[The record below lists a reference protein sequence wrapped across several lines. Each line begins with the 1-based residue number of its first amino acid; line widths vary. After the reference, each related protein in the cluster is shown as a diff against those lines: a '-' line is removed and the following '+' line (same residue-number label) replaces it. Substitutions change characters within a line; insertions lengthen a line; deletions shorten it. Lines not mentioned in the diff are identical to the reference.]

1 MWTNIVLWMADV
13 YLHSLSKQQHMVEIL
28 RDRTVRILAVRDA
41 IVALPNSAHENL
53 ENVCKFQSCMVLLIR
68 CFVRS
73 GMRPG
78 DNILRR

>member
-41 IVALPNSAHENL
+41 IVALPNSAHKNVENAG
-53 ENVCKFQSCMVLLIR
+53 KFQSCMVATERVYKCLRAPSL
-68 CFVRS
+68 
-73 GMRPG
+73 G
-78 DNILRR
+78 DA